1 MDVASLGSGTL
12 PPGTDRSHK
21 IRRRISSP
29 RQRPRLEYHSEADDT
44 FEGMEGGRVSAY
56 DSNISKQSI
65 AAIHTLTSLQTA

>member
-29 RQRPRLEYHSEADDT
+29 RPGPRLEYHSEADDI
-44 FEGMEGGRVSAY
+44 FEGMEDGRVSAY
-56 DSNISKQSI
+56 NN
-65 AAIHTLTSLQTA
+65 